1 MKILIVTE
9 YYRDRCFN
17 GSEVFCSQLVNAL
30 RREHEIDVLA
40 RDSDEPAGARNR
52 PTYVVPEGILADAW
66 QLPDFLAAQV
76 PVARYD
82 LVYNLGALIFGCNIV
97 HTLLKSNPDMPL
109 VNHFQALLSPY
120 AREEGLGPPIQLIN
134 GAGQKETARKA
145 LLNIFVSQSELAM
158 SQEAGFGL
166 RDPVSAVIPNG
177 LDFEELDRIA
187 EARAPESEKGTLTI
201 LTAGRFSDYTK
212 GADLIYRAFAALRRT
227 HPNIFLLSIAN
238 SDRFSYLLR
247 ELPETSF
254 RISDWLPRQ
263 EFLGA
268 LAAADLVVLPSR
280 YEPFGLIAV
289 EALAMG
295 VPVLAN
301 CVGGLSEI
309 VHHGVSGALSP
320 AADGSLGLLLNLRSL
335 IRDRGRLRRMGA
347 AGAAFVRQEYNMD
360 RISCLVD
367 KAIRRSLIGHESPA
381 AVVAGA

>member
-1 MKILIVTE
+1 
-9 YYRDRCFN
+9 
-17 GSEVFCSQLVNAL
+17 
-30 RREHEIDVLA
+30 
-40 RDSDEPAGARNR
+40 
-52 PTYVVPEGILADAW
+52 
-66 QLPDFLAAQV
+66 
-76 PVARYD
+76 
-82 LVYNLGALIFGCNIV
+82 
-97 HTLLKSNPDMPL
+97 
-109 VNHFQALLSPY
+109 
-120 AREEGLGPPIQLIN
+120 
-134 GAGQKETARKA
+134 
-145 LLNIFVSQSELAM
+145 M

-212 GADLIYRAFAALRRT
+212 GADLIYRAFASLRRAD
-227 HPNIFLLSIAN
+227 PNVFLLSIAN